1 MSDDLKHVSVTNIAK
16 RKMTKERN
24 QKGGVNY
31 FTALHVRKVV
41 ISETDQRFSGILNEP
56 KYMISVTK

>member
-41 ISETDQRFSGILNEP
+41 ISETNQRFSGILNEP
-56 KYMISVTK
+56 E